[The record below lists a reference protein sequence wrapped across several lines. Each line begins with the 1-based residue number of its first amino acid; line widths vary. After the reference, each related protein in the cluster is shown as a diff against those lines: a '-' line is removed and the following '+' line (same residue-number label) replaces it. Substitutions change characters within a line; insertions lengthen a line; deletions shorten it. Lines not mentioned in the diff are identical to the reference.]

1 VEVPHRLG
9 FKETVYGAYVKM
21 SRTPGRVRP
30 GPVIGQDNE
39 RVFKELLGVSES
51 DYERLIAEQVIY

>member
-1 VEVPHRLG
+1 
-9 FKETVYGAYVKM
+9 M